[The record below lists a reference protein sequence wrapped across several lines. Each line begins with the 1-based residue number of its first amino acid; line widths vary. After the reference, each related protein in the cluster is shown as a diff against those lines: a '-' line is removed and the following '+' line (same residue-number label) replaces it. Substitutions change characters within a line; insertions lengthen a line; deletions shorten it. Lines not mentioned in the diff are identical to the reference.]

1 MVTGKSNIT
10 LKKACSVTQSKKIY
24 FMNNNWVLVIKRDRR
39 KNNFKEYKKMLSGSV
54 EYEYPTKNINS
65 FHGIIKLKKD
75 PKKGILSIENM
86 ILRGSKIR
94 AGW

>member
-1 MVTGKSNIT
+1 
-10 LKKACSVTQSKKIY
+10 
-24 FMNNNWVLVIKRDRR
+24 
-39 KNNFKEYKKMLSGSV
+39 MLSGSV

-65 FHGIIKLKKD
+65 FNGLIKLKKD

>member
-1 MVTGKSNIT
+1 MVNTK
-10 LKKACSVTQSKKIY
+10 C
-24 FMNNNWVLVIKRDRR
+24 LVIKRDRR

-54 EYEYPTKNINS
+54 EYEFPTKNIDS
-65 FHGIIKLKKD
+65 FNGIIKLKKD